1 MVKSILDLDASINFY
16 MFHGGINFGFMNGAN
31 ILTVEGQTYAA
42 DITSYG
48 KISSTNVH

>member
-1 MVKSILDLDASINFY
+1 
-16 MFHGGINFGFMNGAN
+16 MNGAN

-48 KISSTNVH
+48 KISSTSVH